1 MKQTTGEFLETLR
14 KASGFTQLE
23 VAEKLG
29 VSNRTVSSWETD
41 RTAPDL
47 LILPAI
53 ADLYGVTVDEILR
66 GERRNGA
73 ENNAEIS
80 EKAKRDLRKR
90 RYAKYGTKR
99 AFCLGFGLL
108 GSLIFL
114 AACAVMLYSSAPLW
128 LSLLL
133 MVLGAG
139 GCISCVIL
147 LACFAYSAERSE
159 GIVLKEDYT
168 EENKPYVQCVRH
180 STANSLFWL
189 SLTHIAGAIVYLVVY
204 FAAGFYDYSVNI
216 GDVTVSFD
224 YTTPTIVLVC
234 LNAVFALA
242 FVIAAIVLNF
252 TGIFGLG
259 SDEQKLTAKSNG
271 KLLGKIC
278 GFGAIPVAI
287 ALVLMIVFCSV
298 TPTETQTVYFEAK
311 SREEVYKNF
320 QTLKTDDITAEQ
332 DDGSVKVIVPAGEY
346 YLDFQS
352 DSGVKLSGV
361 FFRID
366 DTYFY
371 ELGNGFYGRW
381 NGWWH
386 LYYLKS
392 GVSAEDIVEKDDY
405 RNYLEELWNEY
416 EKISVFEGDDYFF
429 VTNVAYDDYP
439 EIASDNW
446 DYPYNDDGTRF
457 YGYKLRYVRMTNY
470 YEREGVFRYEGY
482 FLYDYSFPFTITFWS
497 ALGATAIAETV
508 SYFIKRRKIEYSF

>member
-66 GERRNGA
+66 GERKADVA
-73 ENNAEIS
+73 EDGFS
-80 EKAKRDLRKR
+80 EKAKRGLRKR
-90 RYAKYGTKR
+90 RFARYGTKR

-128 LSLLL
+128 LSILL

-139 GCISCVIL
+139 GCLSCVIL
-147 LACFAYSAERSE
+147 LACFTYSAERSE

-180 STANSLFWL
+180 STANSLLWL
-189 SLTHIAGAIVYLVVY
+189 SLPHIAGVIVFLVVF
-204 FAAGFYDYSVNI
+204 FAMGYYDYR
-216 GDVTVSFD
+216 VTVGNVSVSFD
-224 YTTPTIVLVC
+224 YTTPTAVLVS

-242 FVIAAIVLNF
+242 FMVSGIVLNL

-259 SDEQKLTAKSNG
+259 SDEQKSTVKANG

-278 GFGAIPVAI
+278 GFGAIPVVI

-298 TPTETQTVYFEAK
+298 MPRKTETIYFEAK
-311 SREEVYKNF
+311 SKEDVYKIF
-320 QTLKTDDITAEQ
+320 QTFKTDDITAEQ
-332 DDGSVKVIVPAGEY
+332 EDGSVQTLVPAGEY

-361 FFRID
+361 FYRED

-392 GVSAEDIVEKDDY
+392 GVSAEDIVEKEDY
-405 RNYLEELWNEY
+405 TNYLEELWGIY
-416 EKISVFEGDDYFF
+416 EKISVFVGDDYFF
-429 VTNVAYDDYP
+429 VTNVAYDDYD
-439 EIASDNW
+439 EVLFDNW
-446 DYPYNDDGTRF
+446 DYPYNADGTRF
-457 YGYKLRYVRMTNY
+457 YGYKLKYVRTTNY
-470 YEREGVFRYEGY
+470 YEREGVFRYEETFY
-482 FLYDYSFPFTITFWS
+482 TIILFP
-497 ALGATAIAETV
+497 LQ
-508 SYFIKRRKIEYSF
+508 

>member
-1 MKQTTGEFLETLR
+1 
-14 KASGFTQLE
+14 
-23 VAEKLG
+23 
-29 VSNRTVSSWETD
+29 VSSWETD

-80 EKAKRDLRKR
+80 EKAKRNMRKR
-90 RYAKYGTKR
+90 RYAKYGTRR
-99 AFCLGFGLL
+99 AFCLGFGFL

-128 LSLLL
+128 LSILL

-147 LACFAYSAERSE
+147 LACFAFSAERSE

-180 STANSLFWL
+180 CTANSLLWL
-189 SLTHIAGAIVYLVVY
+189 SLPHIAGVIVFLIVF
-204 FAAGFYDYSVNI
+204 FAVGYYDYSVIVGNT
-216 GDVTVSFD
+216 TVKLD
-224 YTTPTIVLVC
+224 YTTPTVTLVC

-242 FVIAAIVLNF
+242 FIISGIVLNL

-259 SDEQKLTAKSNG
+259 TVEQKTKVKCNG

-298 TPTETQTVYFEAK
+298 MPIETQTVYFEAK
-311 SREEVYKNF
+311 SREEVYRKL

-332 DDGSVKVIVPAGEY
+332 DDGSFKVIVPAGEY

-352 DSGVKLSGV
+352 DSGVNLSGIYYNV
-361 FFRID
+361 D

-381 NGWWH
+381 NGLWN

-392 GVSAEDIVEKDDY
+392 GVNAEDIVEKEDY
-405 RNYLEELWNEY
+405 SNYLEELWGSY
-416 EKISVFEGDDYFF
+416 EKISVFDGDKWFF

-439 EIASDNW
+439 EILSDNW
-446 DYPYNDDGTRF
+446 DYPHYEDGTRF
-457 YGYKLRYVRMTNY
+457 YGYKLRYVRTTNY
-470 YEREGVFRYEGY
+470 HEREGVFRYEGY
-482 FLYDYSFPFTITFWS
+482 FLYDYSFSFIVTFWS
-497 ALGATAIAETV
+497 VVGGTVIAGTI
-508 SYFIKRRKIEYSF
+508 SYFVKRKKIEYSF